1 MNTFLRQ
8 ENNERSFNLVFSF
21 HFFQMELSESDSNSD
36 KGDKNKGRGRT
47 GWPQHVWASELKP

>member
-1 MNTFLRQ
+1 
-8 ENNERSFNLVFSF
+8 
-21 HFFQMELSESDSNSD
+21 MELSESDSNSD